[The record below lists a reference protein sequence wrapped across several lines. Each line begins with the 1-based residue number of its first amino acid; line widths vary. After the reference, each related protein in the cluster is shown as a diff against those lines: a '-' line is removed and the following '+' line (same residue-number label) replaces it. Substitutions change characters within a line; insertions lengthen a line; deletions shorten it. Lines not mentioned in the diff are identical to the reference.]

1 MQPSFIV
8 KEKVGTVLRIA
19 LNVPDTRN
27 ALSMELRSELLQA
40 LEDAERDEDVRVI
53 ILTGEGKAFSA
64 GGDLKALKGMTT
76 LKGRQRLQQSQ
87 PLIFKMLDIE
97 KPIIASVNGPAAGA
111 GFSLVLLC
119 DYVIASEQAFF
130 VQSFVHVG
138 LVPDF
143 AALHFLPTLIGKQK
157 AKELMFLGERV
168 TAQEAEQLGIVNRV
182 VAHDSLQEKTYEV
195 AKRLASKSPVSIGLT
210 KKLLNSHMNRD
221 LKTLLELEASA
232 QDLCFQS
239 DDFKEG
245 VSAFFEKRQPEF
257 KGM

>member
-1 MQPSFIV
+1 
-8 KEKVGTVLRIA
+8 
-19 LNVPDTRN
+19 
-27 ALSMELRSELLQA
+27 
-40 LEDAERDEDVRVI
+40 
-53 ILTGEGKAFSA
+53 
-64 GGDLKALKGMTT
+64 MTT

-119 DYVIASEQAFF
+119 DYVIASEQSFF

-182 VAHDSLQEKTYEV
+182 VAHDSLQEETYEV